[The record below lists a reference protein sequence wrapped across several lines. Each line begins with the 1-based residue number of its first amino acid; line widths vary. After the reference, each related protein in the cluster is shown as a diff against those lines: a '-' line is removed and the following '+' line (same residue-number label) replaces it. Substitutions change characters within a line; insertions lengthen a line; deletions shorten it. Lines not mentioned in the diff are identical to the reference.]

1 MTPETRQK
9 AMRAIG
15 FLEGF
20 SAWVW
25 AHVGEDENLAPE
37 FAGAYDDYVEDLRKA
52 VMSEETEERR

>member
-25 AHVGEDENLAPE
+25 AHVGEDENLVPE

-52 VMSEETEERR
+52 VMSEETDERR

>member
-20 SAWVW
+20 GAWVW
-25 AHVGEDENLAPE
+25 VSTGDDEKLAPE
-37 FAGAYDDYVEDLRKA
+37 FAGAYDDYVEELRKA
-52 VMSEETEERR
+52 MMSDGD

>member
-1 MTPETRQK
+1 MEPETRQK

-25 AHVGEDENLAPE
+25 AHVGEDEKLAPE
-37 FAGAYDDYVEDLRKA
+37 FAGAFDDYVEEVRKA
-52 VMSEETEERR
+52 VMADED

>member
-20 SAWVW
+20 AAWVW

-37 FAGAYDDYVEDLRKA
+37 FAGAYDDYVEELRKA
-52 VMSEETEERR
+52 VMADEG

>member
-1 MTPETRQK
+1 MTSETKQK

-37 FAGAYDDYVEDLRKA
+37 YAGAYDDYVEEVRKA
-52 VMSEETEERR
+52 VMADGD

>member
-1 MTPETRQK
+1 MTPETRQR

-37 FAGAYDDYVEDLRKA
+37 FAGAYDDYVEEVRKA
-52 VMSEETEERR
+52 VMADEG

>member
-25 AHVGEDENLAPE
+25 AHVGEGENLAPE
-37 FAGAYDDYVEDLRKA
+37 FAGAYDDDVEEVRKA
-52 VMSEETEERR
+52 VMADED

>member
-9 AMRAIG
+9 AMRALG

-52 VMSEETEERR
+52 VMSNETEERR

>member
-25 AHVGEDENLAPE
+25 AHVGEGENLAPE

-52 VMSEETEERR
+52 VMSDGDV

>member
-25 AHVGEDENLAPE
+25 AQTGEDEKLVPE
-37 FAGAYDDYVEDLRKA
+37 YAGAYDDYVETLRKA
-52 VMSEETEERR
+52 ITEETEERR

>member
-1 MTPETRQK
+1 MTSETKQK

-25 AHVGEDENLAPE
+25 ASTGEKLADE
-37 FAGAYDDYVEDLRKA
+37 FADAYDQYVEALRKV
-52 VMSEETEERR
+52 VMDDEG

>member
-1 MTPETRQK
+1 MTPETRRK

-25 AHVGEDENLAPE
+25 AHVGEEELVPE
-37 FAGAYDDYVEDLRKA
+37 LAGAYDDYVEELRKA
-52 VMSEETEERR
+52 VMSDGD

>member
-37 FAGAYDDYVEDLRKA
+37 YAGAYDDYVEELRKA

>member
-1 MTPETRQK
+1 MTGETKQK

-25 AHVGEDENLAPE
+25 AHVGEDENLVPE
-37 FAGAYDDYVEDLRKA
+37 YAGAYDDYVEMLRKA
-52 VMSEETEERR
+52 VMSDDD

>member
-1 MTPETRQK
+1 MTSEARQK

-25 AHVGEDENLAPE
+25 ANTGDKLSPE
-37 FAGAYDDYVEDLRKA
+37 FADAYDSYVEELRKA
-52 VMSEETEERR
+52 ITEETEERR

>member
-1 MTPETRQK
+1 MTSETKQR

-25 AHVGEDENLAPE
+25 AQTGEDTMLTPE
-37 FAGAYDDYVEDLRKA
+37 FAGAYDDYVEELRKA

>member
-37 FAGAYDDYVEDLRKA
+37 YAGAYDDYVEDLRKA

>member
-1 MTPETRQK
+1 MTPETKQK

-25 AHVGEDENLAPE
+25 ASTGEGEKLVPE
-37 FAGAYDDYVEDLRKA
+37 FASAYDDYVEELRKA
-52 VMSEETEERR
+52 VMTDED

>member
-1 MTPETRQK
+1 MTPETRRK

-25 AHVGEDENLAPE
+25 ANSGDDEKLAPE
-37 FAGAYDDYVEDLRKA
+37 FAGAYDDYVEELRKA
-52 VMSEETEERR
+52 VMADEG

>member
-1 MTPETRQK
+1 MEPETRQK

-37 FAGAYDDYVEDLRKA
+37 FAGAYDDYVEELRKA
-52 VMSEETEERR
+52 VMADEG

>member
-1 MTPETRQK
+1 
-9 AMRAIG
+9 MRAIG

-37 FAGAYDDYVEDLRKA
+37 YAGAYDDSVETLRKA
-52 VMSEETEERR
+52 VMSDGD

>member
-1 MTPETRQK
+1 MTPETRRK

-37 FAGAYDDYVEDLRKA
+37 FAGAYDDYVEELRKA
-52 VMSEETEERR
+52 VMADEG

>member
-20 SAWVW
+20 GAWVW
-25 AHVGEDENLAPE
+25 AQTGEDEKLVPE
-37 FAGAYDDYVEDLRKA
+37 CAGAYDDYVEELRKA
-52 VMSEETEERR
+52 VMSDDD

>member
-1 MTPETRQK
+1 MKPEDKQK

-25 AHVGEDENLAPE
+25 AQTGEKLAPE
-37 FAGAYDDYVEDLRKA
+37 FADAYDQYVEDARKA
-52 VMSEETEERR
+52 VMADGD

>member
-20 SAWVW
+20 SAWVL

-37 FAGAYDDYVEDLRKA
+37 FAGAYDDYVEELRKA
-52 VMSEETEERR
+52 VMADEG

>member
-1 MTPETRQK
+1 MEPETRQK

-25 AHVGEDENLAPE
+25 AHVGEGENLAPE
-37 FAGAYDDYVEDLRKA
+37 FAGAYDDYVEELRKA

>member
-1 MTPETRQK
+1 MKPETKQK

-20 SAWVW
+20 GAWVW
-25 AHVGEDENLAPE
+25 ARAGDDEKLAPE
-37 FAGAYDDYVEDLRKA
+37 FAGAYDDYVEELRKA

>member
-1 MTPETRQK
+1 MTPEARQK

-25 AHVGEDENLAPE
+25 AHVGEGENLAPE
-37 FAGAYDDYVEDLRKA
+37 FAGAFDDYVEEVRKA
-52 VMSEETEERR
+52 VMADED

>member
-37 FAGAYDDYVEDLRKA
+37 FAGAFDDYVEELRKA
-52 VMSEETEERR
+52 VMADEG

>member
-1 MTPETRQK
+1 MTSETKQK

-25 AHVGEDENLAPE
+25 AHVGEGENLAPE
-37 FAGAYDDYVEDLRKA
+37 FAGAYDDYVEELRKA
-52 VMSEETEERR
+52 VMSDGD

>member
-9 AMRAIG
+9 TMRAIG

-25 AHVGEDENLAPE
+25 AHVGEDGNLAPE
-37 FAGAYDDYVEDLRKA
+37 FAGAFDDYVEEVRKA
-52 VMSEETEERR
+52 VMADED